1 MPYRNSYN
9 EEIARKMNV
18 INKRYADTHQ
28 YSQVV
33 PEGYKSI
40 SQSASASG
48 RDGED
53 GMYGNENPS
62 LVGGASGFSQGTF
75 MDTGFDRVMGAK
87 GSGMKYQKG
96 QLNGSG
102 FWQDFKDGF
111 NMVFEP
117 AAKVLKVAST
127 VLGQPEI
134 AAGLT
139 AIGYGKK
146 KKKEEELRSSKK
158 IGGIVMGDQVGMPFD
173 WNMFKKHAMGGLP
186 LKEFKSNVKGGAYS
200 ITGKGFDDFKK
211 KLGKMSIADVKS
223 YVGLGKRKA
232 IGSGMSGGSILGN
245 PDPAVGSGMNLA
257 LRAFPEGKN
266 TVERK
271 VGGRLVPTQ
280 LLPSSSMSGQGKPK
294 RQASSSLKSRAEVVR
309 KIMKERGISMI
320 EASKAVKA
328 EGLWKK

>member
-9 EEIARKMNV
+9 EEIARKMNA
-18 INKRYADTHQ
+18 INKRYADTHE

-33 PEGYKSI
+33 PDGYKSI

-53 GMYGNENPS
+53 GMYGDQHPS
-62 LVGGASGFSQGTF
+62 LVGGSSGFAQGSF

-87 GSGMKYQKG
+87 GSGIKYQKG

-111 NMVFEP
+111 NMVFSP

-158 IGGIVMGDQVGMPFD
+158 TGGIVMGDQIGMPFD

-200 ITGKGFDDFKK
+200 MTGKGFDDFKK

-232 IGSGMSGGSILGN
+232 VGSGMSGGGMSGGTILGN
-245 PDPAVGSGMNLA
+245 PDPHVGSGMN
-257 LRAFPEGKN
+257 P
-266 TVERK
+266 VERK
-271 VGGRLVPTQ
+271 VGGRQLVPTQ
-280 LLPSSSMSGQGKPK
+280 LLPSSSMSGQGKAESKPK
-294 RQASSSLKSRAEVVR
+294 RQASSSLKSRAEVVKR
-309 KIMKERGISMI
+309 LMKERGISMI
-320 EASKAVKA
+320 EASKTVKA

>member
-1 MPYRNSYN
+1 MPYDNDYN
-9 EEIARKMNV
+9 RKIAHKMEM

-33 PEGYKSI
+33 PDGYKSI
-40 SQSASASG
+40 SQSASGSTQ
-48 RDGED
+48 DGED
-53 GMYGNENPS
+53 GMYGNEHPS

-87 GSGMKYQKG
+87 GSGMKYKKG
-96 QLNGSG
+96 ELNGAG
-102 FWQDFKDGF
+102 FWDDFKKGF

-127 VLGQPEI
+127 ALGQPEI

-158 IGGIVMGDQVGMPFD
+158 TGGIVMGDQVGMPFD

-200 ITGKGFDDFKK
+200 MTGKGFDDFKK

-232 IGSGMSGGSILGN
+232 CGSGMSGGTILGN
-245 PDPAVGSGMNLA
+245 PDPHIGSGMN
-257 LRAFPEGKN
+257 P
-266 TVERK
+266 VERK

-280 LLPSSSMSGQGKPK
+280 LLPSSSMSGQGKAEFSERSSFKPK
-294 RQASSSLKSRAEVVR
+294 KQASSSLKSRAEVVKR
-309 KIMKERGISMI
+309 VMKERGISMI